1 MIFLITL
8 YIPLFF
14 KLDKTYSCFIDFS
27 ASKDFQSEYPILLFL
42 FIYFMWWVC
51 CKISVCF
58 SRSTVYAFLFTLYS
72 GRLTYLNSAN
82 RTLEF
87 PASSQIWPMG
97 SASRRSE
104 FITLVFSLLLNAEL
118 LCTARDNG
126 REGRGEEEALC
137 TALCLQAYFFSLH
150 PHLYLRSN

>member
-72 GRLTYLNSAN
+72 GRLTYLNSTN
-82 RTLEF
+82 RTRVSGFLSDLTNGKRQQEIRVYYPGF
-87 PASSQIWPMG
+87 LTVAKCWTAVHCSGQWERRQRWRGGSLYSPLSPSLFLLFAPSSLFK
-97 SASRRSE
+97 E
-104 FITLVFSLLLNAEL
+104 
-118 LCTARDNG
+118 
-126 REGRGEEEALC
+126 
-137 TALCLQAYFFSLH
+137 
-150 PHLYLRSN
+150 